1 MLRFHRGRADRP
13 GSRFLAPRLRR
24 RRTGR
29 LPLPRRVSARGEPL
43 ADGRIFAA
51 SAADARS
58 IPYVGDLQV
67 DLGADPRYPTPSR
80 PIMIPMRIRSW
91 TYALLLFIAGAP
103 LRAQE
108 AVPIFPGLE
117 GQALLDSLVAVY
129 KPTEVLSYGDARD
142 ELFGEIDNHGDSL
155 TGVYSG
161 YTIYMDPAADP
172 STWAYEHGINTE
184 HTWPQSKGATDQAK
198 SDMHHLFP
206 TRAAVNSSRGNLP
219 FGENPD
225 AETDRWW
232 RLDYSQTWIPNSHID
247 EYSETLDNIAFEP
260 REDHKGDAARAMFYF
275 YTMYKQQ
282 ADAADPNFF
291 DEQKEVLWAWHEQDP
306 ATPQEVD
313 RSDQIAA
320 FQSNKPNPFV
330 LDPTLVQRAYFA
342 ETGVAG
348 GAGAPGPTARLKLLL
363 APNPFNPLVTVSY
376 ELEEAGAVELAVY
389 DLRGRRVATLQ
400 RRALLAAGRYRLQW
414 NARGMAS
421 GIYLC
426 RLTAGGRSVS
436 RRLVLLK

>member
-1 MLRFHRGRADRP
+1 
-13 GSRFLAPRLRR
+13 
-24 RRTGR
+24 
-29 LPLPRRVSARGEPL
+29 
-43 ADGRIFAA
+43 
-51 SAADARS
+51 
-58 IPYVGDLQV
+58 
-67 DLGADPRYPTPSR
+67 
-80 PIMIPMRIRSW
+80 
-91 TYALLLFIAGAP
+91 
-103 LRAQE
+103 
-108 AVPIFPGLE
+108 
-117 GQALLDSLVAVY
+117 
-129 KPTEVLSYGDARD
+129 
-142 ELFGEIDNHGDSL
+142 
-155 TGVYSG
+155 
-161 YTIYMDPAADP
+161 
-172 STWAYEHGINTE
+172 
-184 HTWPQSKGATDQAK
+184 
-198 SDMHHLFP
+198 MHHLFP

-376 ELEEAGAVELAVY
+376 ELEKAGAVELAVY